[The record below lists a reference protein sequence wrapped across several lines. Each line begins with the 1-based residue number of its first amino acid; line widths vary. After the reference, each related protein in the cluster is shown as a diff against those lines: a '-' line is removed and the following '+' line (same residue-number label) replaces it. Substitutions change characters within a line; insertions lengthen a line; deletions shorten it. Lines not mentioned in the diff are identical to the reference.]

1 MVEVVSYLKQHL
13 SDNSMVELMRK
24 QLEKDFYGATFQ
36 EVVFD
41 GTTVEDLVMQ
51 VHQEIQR
58 IVTTDASKFSNLLY
72 RIDVSEASVD
82 ALKGLPIE
90 EYWEQITF
98 LILKRE
104 WQKVWIRNTLG

>member
-1 MVEVVSYLKQHL
+1 MV
-13 SDNSMVELMRK
+13 DLMRK

-41 GTTVEDLVMQ
+41 GASVEDLVLQ

-58 IVTTDASKFSNLLY
+58 IVMTDASKFSNLLY
-72 RIDVSEASVD
+72 RVDVSEASVD

-98 LILKRE
+98 LIFKRE

>member
-1 MVEVVSYLKQHL
+1 
-13 SDNSMVELMRK
+13 MVELMRK

-41 GTTVEDLVMQ
+41 GASVEDLVLQ
-51 VHQEIQR
+51 VRQEIQR
-58 IVTTDASKFSNLLY
+58 IVMTDASKFSNLLY
-72 RIDVSEASVD
+72 RVDVSEASVD

-98 LILKRE
+98 LIFKRE